1 MAFHETERR
10 RQGGLRRWRTVSLYG
25 QADREIEAY
34 ATSLSV
40 QIGLM
45 WKSYLTNL
53 GFKLVS
59 GITVNF
65 GHFAATALVVLHGL
79 QTSSTI
85 GSVVAF
91 SGYWNLLQD
100 PLLFFT
106 KVSGRVIKDLY
117 AADRLRRVL
126 EIKPTMTYGTEHLR
140 LTGGRVEFKNVTVR
154 FACGGGETFRELNLA
169 LTTRLYDPTE
179 GVVTI
184 DGQDIR
190 KLKKAELPKH
200 IAVMAQSPHLFNNT
214 IMYNI
219 RYGRPDATESEV
231 HDAAKKVGI
240 HARIMS
246 LPEQYDT
253 VVGEGGGFFSGGE
266 TQRLALARVLIQRA
280 DILIFDEATSALD
293 ADTEA
298 HIKESINTLCAG
310 HRDLRPGMLPH
321 YTDSSACAAAPCGK
335 MVTLGTVDGSK
346 KLRSLLSSSAQH
358 LASDQLSRS
367 EGTKYQHC
375 VSFVHGASHWSKL
388 MKDYAP
394 NLWVMF
400 ANSGMMVGTQYFQG
414 EDKPFYQNGL
424 RIMIVMA
431 SVGIFGTLMQLIV
444 YIVHNRRVAQG
455 KTQSRD
461 GSPHFLHIP

>member
-1 MAFHETERR
+1 MELADHVSSKT
-10 RQGGLRRWRTVSLYG
+10 LRR
-25 QADREIEAY
+25 
-34 ATSLSV
+34 
-40 QIGLM
+40 
-45 WKSYLTNL
+45 
-53 GFKLVS
+53 
-59 GITVNF
+59 
-65 GHFAATALVVLHGL
+65 
-79 QTSSTI
+79 
-85 GSVVAF
+85 
-91 SGYWNLLQD
+91 
-100 PLLFFT
+100 
-106 KVSGRVIKDLY
+106 
-117 AADRLRRVL
+117 
-126 EIKPTMTYGTEHLR
+126 
-140 LTGGRVEFKNVTVR
+140 
-154 FACGGGETFRELNLA
+154 
-169 LTTRLYDPTE
+169 
-179 GVVTI
+179 
-184 DGQDIR
+184 
-190 KLKKAELPKH
+190 LPKH

-253 VVGEGGGFFSGGE
+253 VVGEGGGYVLLLIGQGGLVSFIITNSNSFFSGGE

-414 EDKPFYQNGL
+414 EDKPL
-424 RIMIVMA
+424 
-431 SVGIFGTLMQLIV
+431 
-444 YIVHNRRVAQG
+444 
-455 KTQSRD
+455 
-461 GSPHFLHIP
+461 